1 MLYFQAVRKLVGY
14 GTLATLT
21 LILGFWGFASYLGGR
36 SGFWDIL
43 YFDLQLFVLS
53 SEPLK
58 NGGNFPTMLQV
69 ARFVAP
75 AVTAYAIISA
85 VFAVLSAQRRELGIR
100 WSTGHD
106 VVCGEGRPAF
116 MLARWLR
123 DEGRRV
129 ILVGPGLSLDLVNA
143 CLVEGIHF
151 IDGEAGSIETLRR
164 AGLQRAEAFYA
175 VSMENATN
183 VASTVLAHRLTMTR
197 QKPLRCYV
205 AIADP
210 DLSRALIARFLGTPS
225 STRLELNLFNE
236 IELSA
241 HVLLDQAGLSSKI
254 TVIGLGELGQ
264 ALVIELVRRWYGH
277 YRLTGEALSLSLVD
291 EDAPRVWDQ
300 LRARGLVRQ
309 ESCDVRLVTAS
320 LESLR
325 TSTLTRPSAPD
336 WWTAP
341 EHTFVCAAETDE
353 ALAIGLGVVG
363 IGGASRVT
371 VCVDKYGEEL
381 HEVFQSLIDVPA
393 GRLSVFSTRDAA
405 WMPSFIRDGVAIERI
420 ARSLHQRYIEARLAE
435 GDFGNRRGTLCT
447 WERLPERFRESN
459 RDQARHIGSKLTSIG
474 CYLLPVVD
482 DGSSSFDMTAEE
494 VEGLARAEHIRWMAE
509 RSAEQVD
516 HPDMVEWDRLSELA
530 REKDRVFARAIPD
543 VLADIGFKV
552 IRKSTSGQVDS
563 AR

>member
-1 MLYFQAVRKLVGY
+1 MSMLYFEAVRKLVGY
-14 GTLATLT
+14 GTLAVLT
-21 LILGFWGFASYLGGR
+21 LILGFWGFAIYLDGKF
-36 SGFWDIL
+36 GFWDIL

-58 NGGNFPTMLQV
+58 NGGHFPVTLQI
-69 ARFVAP
+69 ARFAAP

-129 ILVGPGLSLDLVNA
+129 ILVGPGMSLDLISA
-143 CLVEGIHF
+143 CLAEGIHF
-151 IDGEAGSIETLRR
+151 IDGEPGSIETLRR
-164 AGLQRAEAFYA
+164 TALQRADSFYA

-183 VASTVLAHRLTMTR
+183 VASTVLAHRLTVNR

-225 STRLELNLFNE
+225 STRIDLNLFNE

-241 HVLLDQAGLSSKI
+241 HVLLDQAGLSSKV
-254 TVIGLGELGQ
+254 TVVGLGELGQ
-264 ALVIELVRRWYGH
+264 ALVVELVRRWYGH
-277 YRLTGEALSLSLVD
+277 YRLTGETLALSLVD
-291 EDAPRVWDQ
+291 EDAPQVWDQ
-300 LRARGLVRQ
+300 MKARGLVRQ

-325 TSTLTRPSAPD
+325 ASTLTRPSAPD
-336 WWTAP
+336 WWSSP
-341 EHTFVCAAETDE
+341 EHTFVCTAETDE
-353 ALAIGLGVVG
+353 ALAIGLGVAG
-363 IGGASRVT
+363 IGAARARVT
-371 VCVDKYGEEL
+371 VCVDRYGEEL
-381 HEVFQSLIDVPA
+381 HEVFQSLIGIPS

-405 WMPSFIRDGVAIERI
+405 RMPSFIRGGVATERI
-420 ARSLHQRYIEARLAE
+420 ARSLHQRYIETRLAE
-435 GDFGNRRGTLCT
+435 GDFANRLTLCT
-447 WERLPERFRESN
+447 WERLPERLRESN
-459 RDQARHIGSKLTSIG
+459 RDQARHIGSKLSSIG

-482 DGSSSFDMTAEE
+482 DSGSPSFDMTADEIE
-494 VEGLARAEHIRWMAE
+494 ALAQAEHVRWMAE
-509 RSAEQVD
+509 RSGKQAD
-516 HPDMVEWDRLSELA
+516 HPDMVDWDRLSELA

-543 VLADIGFKV
+543 VLANIGYKV
-552 IRKSTSGQVDS
+552 VRKT
-563 AR
+563 A